1 MAINKD
7 LRDKIIGQVKEE
19 ITFSRK
25 YRAGKIKNWQKNEEM
40 YYGTKKPT
48 DSSRANVDLGKMQE
62 FVHTLLSKINTPL
75 IFKYAKRKDAQLSR
89 AERANAVREND
100 RKTDWWDMKDLAGKK
115 QCAIYG
121 RAIYTYYA
129 DSIDGI
135 YQAHLEN
142 VDVYDFLIDPAAG
155 GLDIEKANYMGRYGV
170 IKSKSQLRQG
180 VKDKYYLKYEVDNLV
195 NGSANATEW
204 TTEELNKQPR
214 RRDQNV
220 WTTQTEVSTTQDY
233 KFWEWYTT
241 YDGERYYLLITND
254 GNCVRMEK
262 LTDIF
267 PATKQHPMGA
277 FPFWTYAAFID
288 LTEFWTP
295 SFCDY
300 VREIFMAQAVSINQ
314 MLDNGEQINKPQ
326 RIVNVTAIEN
336 LASLKY
342 RKEGVIVT
350 KGNIPIKDAYQ
361 TIDTPSI
368 QTPLMVYDKLEVIG
382 EKASGVTAGAKGTSK
397 DTVVSV
403 YEGNQEA
410 IADRF
415 KLFQSSYSFGYTRFG
430 ILHQEGMRTNLTKRI
445 AIDIIGPEGIEQQ
458 MVTKRDIFRK
468 DEDLALFVES
478 SNAQEMLTIEEKKNK
493 ITFLTQE
500 SGSQIINPKK
510 FFEIKARIS
519 GFTDDE
525 IRQMLDTS
533 EFGDSKLMSEADR
546 DIESILD
553 GKFIKPNRMATTA
566 YKQRF
571 VNFML
576 DHEEDMNETQKVNM
590 FAYIDTL
597 NPIILENMQRKIN
610 EKVALE
616 AEMMTQQ
623 QLSMTS
629 DQRDVQ
635 NQSLPIQQ

>member
-1 MAINKD
+1 MAIKKEI
-7 LRDKIIGQVKEE
+7 RDIITTQIKNE
-19 ITFSRK
+19 IQFARN

-62 FVHTLLSKINTPL
+62 FVHTLLSKVNTPL
-75 IFKYAKRKDAQLSR
+75 VFKYTKRKDSQLSR
-89 AERANAVREND
+89 AERANAVREYD
-100 RKTDWWDMKDLAGKK
+100 RKIDWWDIKDLAGKK

-121 RAIYTYYA
+121 RAIYSYYA
-129 DSIDGI
+129 DSIDGV
-135 YQAHLEN
+135 YKSHLEN
-142 VDVYDFLIDPAAG
+142 VDVYDFLIDPSAG

-170 IKSKSQLRQG
+170 TKNKSQLKKG
-180 VKDKYYLKYEVDNLV
+180 VKDGYYLKYEVQNLID
-195 NGSANATEW
+195 GSSNATET
-204 TTEELNKQPR
+204 TTEVINKQPR

-220 WTTQTEVSTTQDY
+220 WTTTTQISSSEDY

-241 YDGERYYLLITND
+241 YEGERYYALITND
-254 GNCVRMEK
+254 GNCIRMEK
-262 LTDIF
+262 LVDLF
-267 PATKQHPMGA
+267 PATEQHPLGA

-300 VREIFMAQAVSINQ
+300 VREIFMAQSVSINQ
-314 MLDNGEQINKPQ
+314 MLDNAEQINKPQ
-326 RIVNVTAIEN
+326 RIINVQAIDDF
-336 LASLKY
+336 ASLKY
-342 RKEGVIVT
+342 RKEGFIKT
-350 KGNIPIKDAYQ
+350 KGNIPLKDAYQ
-361 TIDTPSI
+361 TVDTPSI
-368 QTPLMVYDKLEVIG
+368 QTPLMVYDKLEIIG

-415 KLFQSSYSFGYTRFG
+415 KLFNASYSFGYDRFG
-430 ILHQEGMRTNLTKRI
+430 MLHQDGMFEHLTKKI
-445 AIDIIGPEGIEQQ
+445 AVDIIGPDGIEQQ
-458 MVTKRDIFRK
+458 MITKRDIFRRG
-468 DEDLALFVES
+468 EFLALIVES
-478 SNAQEMLTIEEKKNK
+478 SNAQEMLSVEEKKNK
-493 ITFLTQE
+493 ILFLTQE
-500 SGSQIINPKK
+500 SANQIINPKK
-510 FFEIKARIS
+510 FFEIKAAIS
-519 GFTDDE
+519 GFTPDE
-525 IRQMLDTS
+525 IRQMLDSS

-546 DIESILD
+546 DIEAILD
-553 GKFIKPNRMATTA
+553 GKMIKPNRMATTA

-597 NPIILENMQRKIN
+597 NPIILENMMRKIN

-616 AEMMTQQ
+616 TEMMTQQ
-623 QLSMTS
+623 QLSMTA
-629 DQRDVQ
+629 DQRET
-635 NQSLPIQQ
+635 QSLPITQ

>member
-1 MAINKD
+1 MAIKKET
-7 LRDKIIGQVKEE
+7 RDQITQQVKNE
-19 ITFSRK
+19 ITFARN
-25 YRAGKIKNWQKNEEM
+25 YRAGKVKNWQKNEEM
-40 YYGTKKPT
+40 YYGTKRPT

-62 FVHTLLSKINTPL
+62 FVHTLLSKVNTPL

-100 RKTDWWDMKDLAGKK
+100 RKTDWWDIKDIAGKK

-121 RAIYTYYA
+121 RAVYSYYA
-129 DSIDGI
+129 DSVDGI

-142 VDVYDFLIDPAAG
+142 VDVYDFLIDPSAG
-155 GLDIEKANYMGRYGV
+155 GIDIEKANYMGRYGV
-170 IKSKSQLRQG
+170 VKNRTQLRQG
-180 VKDKYYLKYEVDNLV
+180 VRDGMYLKYEVQALV
-195 NGSANATEW
+195 DGSTNATEG
-204 TTEELNKQPR
+204 TTEEINKQPR

-220 WTTQTEVSTTQDY
+220 WTTQNQISSTEDY

-241 YDGERYYLLITND
+241 FDGERYYLLITND
-254 GNCVRMEK
+254 GNCIRMEK
-262 LTDIF
+262 LTDLF
-267 PATKQHPMGA
+267 PATKQHPLGA

-300 VREIFMAQAVSINQ
+300 VREIFMAQSVSINQ

-326 RIVNVTAIEN
+326 RVVNVTAIEN

-342 RKEGVIVT
+342 RKEGIILT
-350 KGNIPIKDAYQ
+350 KGNMPIREAYQ

-368 QTPLMVYDKLEVIG
+368 STPLMVYDKLEIIG
-382 EKASGVTAGAKGTSK
+382 EKASGITAASKGTSK

-410 IADRF
+410 VSDRF
-415 KLFQSSYSFGYTRFG
+415 KLFNSSYTFGYTRFG
-430 ILHQEGMRTNLTKRI
+430 FLHQDGMRNHLTKRI
-445 AIDIIGPEGIEQQ
+445 AIDIIGPDGIEQQ

-468 DEDLALFVES
+468 DEDLALVVES
-478 SNAQEMLTIEEKKNK
+478 SNAQDMLTQEERKNK
-493 ITFLTQE
+493 VLFLTQE
-500 SGSQIINPKK
+500 SQSQIVNPKK

-546 DIESILD
+546 DMESILD
-553 GKFIKPNRMATTA
+553 GKSIRPNRMATTA

-576 DHEEDMNETQKVNM
+576 DHEEDMSETQKADM
-590 FAYIDTL
+590 FAYMDTL
-597 NPIILENMQRKIN
+597 NPIILENMVRKVN
-610 EKVALE
+610 EKVAME
-616 AEMMTQQ
+616 TEMMQQQ

-635 NQSLPIQQ
+635 NQSLPMQ

>member
-1 MAINKD
+1 MIKKQI
-7 LRDKIIGQVKEE
+7 RDE
-19 ITFSRK
+19 ISAQIKNEIQFARN

-75 IFKYAKRKDAQLSR
+75 IFKYTKRKDAQLTR

-100 RKTDWWDMKDLAGKK
+100 RRVDHWDIKDLAGKK

-121 RAIYTYYA
+121 RAIYSYFA
-129 DSIDGI
+129 DSVDG
-135 YQAHLEN
+135 YYKAHLDN
-142 VDVYDFLIDPAAG
+142 VDVYDFLIDPSAG
-155 GLDIEKANYMGRYGV
+155 GIDIEKANYMGRYGV
-170 IKSKSQLRQG
+170 KKSKAQLKQG
-180 VKDKYYLKYEVDNLV
+180 VKDGLYMKYEVQELIDGGTN
-195 NGSANATEW
+195 ANE
-204 TTEELNKQPR
+204 TTIENNNKQAR

-220 WTTQTEVSTTQDY
+220 WTTQTEISTTEDY
-233 KFWEWYTT
+233 VFWEWYTT
-241 YDGERYYLLITND
+241 YDGQRYYCLTTDN
-254 GNCVRMEK
+254 GCVIRMEL
-262 LTDIF
+262 LTDMF
-267 PATKQHPMGA
+267 PATKDYPLGA

-326 RIVNVTAIEN
+326 RVVNVTAIED

-342 RKEGVIVT
+342 RKEGIIKV
-350 KGNIPIKDAYQ
+350 KGNIDIKQAYQ

-368 QTPLMVYDKLEVIG
+368 QTPLMVYDKLESIG

-403 YEGNQEA
+403 YEGNQES

-415 KLFQSSYSFGYTRFG
+415 KLFKSSYTFGYDRFG
-430 ILHQEGMRTNLTKRI
+430 MLHQFGMMENLTKRI
-445 AIDIIGPEGIEQQ
+445 AVDIIGPDGIEQQ

-468 DEDLALFVES
+468 GETLALVVES
-478 SNAQEMLTIEEKKNK
+478 SNAQEMLTAEEKKNK
-493 ITFLTQE
+493 LTFMQQE
-500 SGSQIINPKK
+500 MQNPNINPKK
-510 FFEIKARIS
+510 FFEIKAAIS
-519 GFTDDE
+519 GFTPDE

-553 GKFIKPNRMATTA
+553 GKMIPPNRMATTA

-571 VNFML
+571 VDFML
-576 DHEEDMNETQKVNM
+576 DHEEDMNEIQKADM
-590 FAYIDTL
+590 FAYIDSL
-597 NPIILENMQRKIN
+597 HDVIMANIVRKVQ
-610 EKVALE
+610 EKTQMEQEL
-616 AEMMTQQ
+616 QQ
-623 QLSMTS
+623 QQALSMTA
-629 DQRDVQ
+629 DQRDTQ
-635 NQSLPIQQ
+635 LTNNIQ

>member
-1 MAINKD
+1 MAINKQTRD
-7 LRDKIIGQVKEE
+7 LISAQIKNE
-19 ITFSRK
+19 IQFARN
-25 YRAGKIKNWQKNEEM
+25 YRSGKIKYWQKNEEM
-40 YYGTKKPT
+40 YYGAKKPT
-48 DSSRANVDLGKMQE
+48 ESSRANVDLGKMQE

-75 IFKYAKRKDAQLSR
+75 IFKYMKRKESQLTR

-121 RAIYTYYA
+121 RAIYSYHA
-129 DSIDGI
+129 DSIDG
-135 YQAHLEN
+135 YYKAHLEN

-155 GLDIEKANYMGRYGV
+155 GLDIERANYMGRYGV
-170 IKSKSQLRQG
+170 RKNKAQLKQG
-180 VKDKYYLKYEVDNLV
+180 VKDGLYLKYEVQELID
-195 NGSANATEW
+195 GSGNAGESTQENI
-204 TTEELNKQPR
+204 NKQPR

-220 WTTQTEVSTTQDY
+220 WTTQTEISTTEDY

-241 YDGERYYLLITND
+241 YDGVRYYCLTTDSGQIIRL
-254 GNCVRMEK
+254 EK
-262 LTDIF
+262 LTDLF
-267 PATKQHPMGA
+267 PATKDHPLGA

-300 VREIFMAQAVSINQ
+300 VREIFMAQSISINQ
-314 MLDNGEQINKPQ
+314 MLDNNEQRNKPQ
-326 RIVNVTAIEN
+326 RVVNVTAIED

-342 RKEGVIVT
+342 RKEGVIKV
-350 KGNIPIKDAYQ
+350 KGNINIKDAYQ
-361 TIDTPSI
+361 TIDTPEI
-368 QTPLMVYDKLEVIG
+368 QTPLMVYDKLEAIG
-382 EKASGVTAGAKGTSK
+382 EKASGITAGAKGTSK

-415 KLFQSSYSFGYTRFG
+415 KLFQSSYSFGYNRFG
-430 ILHQEGMRTNLTKRI
+430 ILHQEGMAENLTKRV
-445 AIDIIGPEGIEQQ
+445 AIDIIGPEGVEQQ
-458 MVTKRDIFRK
+458 MITKRDIFRK
-468 DEDLALFVES
+468 GENLALFVES
-478 SNAQEMLTIEEKKNK
+478 SNAQEMMTVEEKKNK
-493 ITFLTQE
+493 IVFLTQE
-500 SGSQIINPKK
+500 ATNQIINPKK
-510 FFEIKARIS
+510 FFEIKAAIS
-519 GFTDDE
+519 GFTPDE
-525 IRQMLDTS
+525 IRQMLDSS

-553 GKFIKPNRMATTA
+553 GKMIKPNRMATTA

-576 DHEEDMNETQKVNM
+576 DHEEDMNETQKVDM

-597 NPIILENMQRKIN
+597 NPIILENMMRKIN

-616 AEMMTQQ
+616 TEMMTQQ

-635 NQSLPIQQ
+635 NTSLPTQQ